1 MTINNDAVLTA
12 AHGLIDLG
20 LAVCVADRHAAPD
33 RAKAPLDLT
42 RGYPR
47 TGGWNVHA
55 TDHQTLDAW
64 ADTASRCGIT
74 LNAGVALTAT
84 SPIMV
89 VDLDNSRSIQ
99 EWDALRPEGAPQ
111 LGVTTR
117 SPGRFRPDGTR
128 DPKHDGGGGHVWL
141 RHTERSRA
149 ADLPGGAKI
158 TSAPDEFEVDFKV
171 RGFWVMAPPSVRAEG
186 VYTWQQDPRT
196 DLAEVPDWLVDRLLA
211 AAPKRR
217 KRTPAAIAAGD
228 AAVAAWSAD
237 MPWSDVLGDA
247 GWTDAGMS
255 AACGCP
261 VWSRPGG
268 ASPRSGVAHE
278 PGCSRWDASADPP
291 LHLLT
296 TGDSTVLGDMAASLG
311 RQTISKLEAV
321 AAVYYDGDVRMAF
334 RREGIT
340 PRVPVV
346 SATGWA
352 GTPAPGPRPST
363 FTVPPLGGTPD
374 PASGLPKPPE
384 PEPLTAPVE
393 PAPAPAGATIREEN
407 VMDYDSGAREG
418 YWATALARFGIAHE
432 PGTEQEVS
440 DRLHWGGES
449 HPARFT
455 PTFWLPGLR
464 LWAHVV
470 PPGTAE
476 NPAAMWTLLHAVAH
490 LSSDGGSGCHDLG
503 GHDVIL
509 LGSPLIAW
517 RLHMHKGILTAIPWP
532 VDSRP
537 DSHLCALHDRACE
550 YLEVA
555 QDYGEITEDARIVLA
570 A

>member
-1 MTINNDAVLTA
+1 MTIDNSAVLTA

-20 LAVCVADRHAAPD
+20 LGVCLADRHAAPD

-42 RGYPR
+42 LGYPR

-55 TDHQTLDAW
+55 RDHQTLDAW
-64 ADTASRCGIT
+64 AATAPRCGIT
-74 LNAGVALTAT
+74 LNAGVALGPD

-89 VDLDNSRSIQ
+89 VDLDNSRSIR
-99 EWDALRPEGAPQ
+99 EWDALRPEGAPR
-111 LGVTTR
+111 LGLTTR
-117 SPGRFRPDGTR
+117 SPGRKNPDGSWNPRHR
-128 DPKHDGGGGHVWL
+128 DGGHVWL
-141 RHTERSRA
+141 RHTARSRS
-149 ADLPGGAKI
+149 ADLPGGTKI
-158 TSAPDEFEVDFKV
+158 TSAPDEYEVDFKV

-186 VYTWQQDPRT
+186 PYSWVQDPRT
-196 DLAEVPDWLVDRLLA
+196 DLAEVPDWLVDRLLE

-217 KRTPAAIAAGD
+217 KRTPAAIATGD

-237 MPWSDVLGDA
+237 MPWSDVLGEA
-247 GWTDAGMS
+247 GWTDSGS
-255 AACGCP
+255 TAACGCP

-278 PGCSRWDASADPP
+278 PGCSRWDGSADPP

-321 AAVYYDGDVRMAF
+321 AAVYYEGDVSLAF
-334 RREGIT
+334 RREGIA
-340 PRVPVV
+340 PRVSVV
-346 SATGWA
+346 SATAFGA
-352 GTPAPGPRPST
+352 GTATRSASPHT
-363 FTVPPLGGTPD
+363 FIVPPPGGTPG
-374 PASGLPKPPE
+374 PGLPKPSE
-384 PEPLTAPVE
+384 PEPVVAPVAP
-393 PAPAPAGATIREEN
+393 PAPAPVAATTREEID
-407 VMDYDSGAREG
+407 MDYDSGAREG

-432 PGTEQEVS
+432 PGTEQVVS

-449 HPARFT
+449 RPAHFT

-470 PPGTAE
+470 PPGTADT
-476 NPAAMWTLLHAVAH
+476 PAAMWTLLHAVAH

-517 RLHMHKGILTAIPWP
+517 RVHMHKGILAALPWP